1 MHDLESSDVIV
12 NKDSSL
18 KATTLKARDQ
28 GQNSQ
33 NQGQHQGHNSHGQ
46 GQDQGL
52 DSLGQRQDQSQ
63 GQHHYLKVT
72 QIMKQRLLDCGS
84 QMLD

>member
-1 MHDLESSDVIV
+1 VHDIESSDV

-46 GQDQGL
+46 GQDQ
-52 DSLGQRQDQSQ
+52 SQ

-84 QMLD
+84 LGLKSLEV